1 MYKYR
6 SQFLLIAGLLF
17 LSACSS
23 YNKIPYFQNINRSAP
38 TRENISNFT
47 ALTIQNSDILDVS
60 VNSLNPL
67 AYNDSTTRITGYLVD
82 HNGEIK
88 LPMIGKIKVT
98 GLTTSVVGEQIE
110 QKLQTYLSEPTVNVR
125 ILNFKIAVLGD
136 VLKPDNYKVLN
147 ERITI
152 MEALSLA
159 GDLNITAKRNNII
172 LIREIDGKR
181 EYIPMDISS
190 SKIFQSPYYYLK
202 NNDVIY
208 VQPDKTKYATVDG
221 SYRTFSLVLSAL
233 SIAAIIL
240 TNVL

>member
-1 MYKYR
+1 MFKYR
-6 SQFLLIAGLLF
+6 SKLFLIAGLLF

-23 YNKIPYFQNINRSAP
+23 YNKIPYFQNINRSEP
-38 TRENISNFT
+38 TRENIVNFT

-67 AYNDSTTRITGYLVD
+67 AYNDSTTRISGYLVD

-88 LPMIGKIKVT
+88 LPMIGKMKVT
-98 GLTTSVVGEQIE
+98 GLTTSVVSEQIE
-110 QKLQTYLSEPTVNVR
+110 QKLRTYLSEPTVNVR
-125 ILNFKIAVLGD
+125 MLNFKIAVLGD

>member
-1 MYKYR
+1 MFKQR
-6 SQFLLIAGLLF
+6 SQLFLIVGLLF
-17 LSACSS
+17 LSACNS
-23 YNKIPYFQNINRSAP
+23 YQKIPYFQNINRSAP
-38 TRENISNFT
+38 TREEINNFT

-67 AYNDSTTRITGYLVD
+67 AYNDSTTRVSGYLVD
-82 HNGEIK
+82 HHGEIK
-88 LPMIGKIKVT
+88 LPMIGKVKVT

-110 QKLQTYLSEPTVNVR
+110 QKLQTYLSQPTVNVR

-136 VLKPDNYKVLN
+136 VLKPDNYKIPN

-152 MEALSLA
+152 MEALSMA
-159 GDLNITAKRNNII
+159 GDLNITAKRDNII

-208 VQPDKTKYATVDG
+208 VQPDKTKYASVDG

>member
-67 AYNDSTTRITGYLVD
+67 AYNDSTTRIKGYLVD

-88 LPMIGKIKVT
+88 LPMIGKLKVT

-110 QKLQTYLSEPTVNVR
+110 QKLLTYLSEPTVNVR

-136 VLKPDNYKVLN
+136 VLKPDNYQVLN

-181 EYIPMDISS
+181 EYIPLDISS

>member
-67 AYNDSTTRITGYLVD
+67 AYNDSTTRIKGYLVD

-88 LPMIGKIKVT
+88 LPMIGKLKVT

-110 QKLQTYLSEPTVNVR
+110 QKLLTYLSEPTVNVR

-136 VLKPDNYKVLN
+136 VLKPDNYQVLN

>member
-1 MYKYR
+1 MFKHR
-6 SQFLLIAGLLF
+6 SKLFLIAGLLF

-67 AYNDSTTRITGYLVD
+67 AYNDSTTRISGYLVD

-88 LPMIGKIKVT
+88 LPMVGKLKVT
-98 GLTTSVVGEQIE
+98 GLTTSVVAEQIE
-110 QKLQTYLSEPTVNVR
+110 QKLRTYLSEPTVNVR
-125 ILNFKIAVLGD
+125 MLNFKIAVLGD

-159 GDLNITAKRNNII
+159 GDLNITAKRDNII

>member
-1 MYKYR
+1 MFKYR
-6 SQFLLIAGLLF
+6 SNLFLIAGLFF

-67 AYNDSTTRITGYLVD
+67 AYNDSTTRVSGYLVD

-88 LPMIGKIKVT
+88 LPMIGKLKVT
-98 GLTTSVVGEQIE
+98 GLTTSVVAEQIE

-125 ILNFKIAVLGD
+125 MLNFKIAVLGD

-159 GDLNITAKRNNII
+159 GDLNITAKRDNII

>member
-1 MYKYR
+1 MFKHR
-6 SQFLLIAGLLF
+6 SKLFLIAGLLF

-67 AYNDSTTRITGYLVD
+67 AYNDSTTRTKGYLVD
-82 HNGEIK
+82 QNGEIK
-88 LPMIGKIKVT
+88 LPMIGKLKVT

-125 ILNFKIAVLGD
+125 MLNFKIAVLGD

-159 GDLNITAKRNNII
+159 GDLNITAKRDNII

>member
-88 LPMIGKIKVT
+88 LPMIGKLKVT